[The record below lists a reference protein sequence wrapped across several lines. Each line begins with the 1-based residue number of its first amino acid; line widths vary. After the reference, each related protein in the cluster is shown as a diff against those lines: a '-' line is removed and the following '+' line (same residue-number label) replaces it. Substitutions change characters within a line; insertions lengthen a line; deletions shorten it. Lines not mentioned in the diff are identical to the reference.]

1 MGLQTVVNNSPAVA
15 VSGDVVILGQSVY
28 TPKNY
33 MSDGNVKAGTFA
45 FAPAAATTF
54 PDNVKTEYVTNKGTA
69 VIGFVERTFTT
80 SLAASG
86 DTYPKGAG
94 LTIAIRGDYYL
105 KAPAGTTP
113 TAGYKVITTDATGAI
128 SFAASASTGETDTGW
143 TVTEGGSAGDLI
155 VISNHG

>member
-1 MGLQTVVNNSPAVA
+1 MGLQKSVGTSPAIG
-15 VSGDVVILGQSVY
+15 VSGQKTVLGQSVY
-28 TPKNY
+28 TTMNY
-33 MSDGNVKAGTFA
+33 LSDGTVKAGTFA

-54 PDNVKTEYVTNKGTA
+54 AENVKTEYVTNKGTGL
-69 VIGFVERTFTT
+69 IGFVERTFTG
-80 SLAASG
+80 AGASS
-86 DTYPKGAG
+86 DTYAQGEA

-113 TAGYKVITTDATGAI
+113 TAGYKVITTDTTGAI

-143 TVTEGGSAGDLI
+143 TVTEGGSAGDII

>member
-1 MGLQTVVNNSPAVA
+1 MGLQSVVNNSPAIA
-15 VSGDVVILGQSVY
+15 VSGGIVVLGQSVY
-28 TPKNY
+28 TTKNY
-33 MSDGNVKAGTFA
+33 MSDGTVKAGTFA

-54 PDNVKTEYVTNKGTA
+54 PDNVKTEYVTNKGGT

-80 SLAASG
+80 AVTPSG
-86 DTYPKGAG
+86 DTYPNGAG

-143 TVTEGGSAGDLI
+143 TVTEGGSAGDII

>member
-1 MGLQTVVNNSPAVA
+1 MGLQSVVNNSPAIA
-15 VSGDVVILGQSVY
+15 VSGAVVVLDQSVY
-28 TPKNY
+28 TVKNY

-54 PDNVKTEYVTNKGTA
+54 PDNVKTEYATNKGST
-69 VIGFVERTFTT
+69 VLGFVERTFTT
-80 SLAASG
+80 AVTPSG

-143 TVTEGGSAGDLI
+143 TVTEGGSAGDII

>member
-1 MGLQTVVNNSPAVA
+1 MGLQKTVGTSPAIG
-15 VSGDVVILGQSVY
+15 VSGQKVVLGQSVY
-28 TPKNY
+28 TTMNY
-33 MSDGNVKAGTFA
+33 LSDGTVKAGTFA

-54 PDNVKTEYVTNKGTA
+54 AENLKTEYVTNKGTGL
-69 VIGFVERTFTT
+69 IGFVERTFT
-80 SLAASG
+80 
-86 DTYPKGAG
+86 GAG
-94 LTIAIRGDYYL
+94 ASSETYAQGEALTIATRGDYYL

-143 TVTEGGSAGDLI
+143 VVTEGGSAGDII

>member
-1 MGLQTVVNNSPAVA
+1 MGLQKSVGLSPAIG
-15 VSGDVVILGQSVY
+15 VSGQKTVLGQSVY
-28 TPKNY
+28 TTKNF
-33 MSDGNVKAGTFA
+33 MSDGNVTAGAFA

-54 PDNVKTEYVTNKGTA
+54 PDNVKTEYATNKGT
-69 VIGFVERTFTT
+69 VVLGFVERTLTG
-80 SLAASG
+80 AGASSAV
-86 DTYPKGAG
+86 YAKGEG

-105 KAPAGTTP
+105 VAPAGTTP

-143 TVTEGGSAGDLI
+143 TVTEGGSAGDVI

>member
-1 MGLQTVVNNSPAVA
+1 MGLQSVVNNSPAIA
-15 VSGDVVILGQSVY
+15 VSGAVVVLDQSVY
-28 TPKNY
+28 TVKNY

-54 PDNVKTEYVTNKGTA
+54 PDNVKTEYATYKGTTLL
-69 VIGFVERTFTT
+69 GFVERTFATAVT
-80 SLAASG
+80 PSG

-143 TVTEGGSAGDLI
+143 IVTEGGSAGDLI